1 MNTNDIS
8 YAPLKE
14 LAKEIF
20 SGAPIYNI
28 EKSSNSPDVIPLI
41 NIKDIVDGQIEFSS
55 LSFLVSETINKPE
68 RFMVYPGDVIVTC
81 RGTQL
86 KIALVPNAIKKAI
99 ITANLIAIRVNE
111 ELSSLFLAAYL
122 KTKEGQRALLTN
134 ATSTNVQL
142 VLNVSDVGEV
152 IIPVPPISLQE
163 KIANLTNAAEE
174 QHRLCMESANLY
186 RTITNQVIMDTLNK

>member
-1 MNTNDIS
+1 MNTDDIS

-28 EKSSNSPDVIPLI
+28 EKFSNSPDGIPLI
-41 NIKDIVDGQIEFSS
+41 NIKDIVDGQIEFSN
-55 LSFLVSETINKPE
+55 LSYLDPETINKPE
-68 RFMVYPGDVIVTC
+68 RFTVYPGNVIVTC

-86 KIALVPNAIKKAI
+86 KIALVPDAIKKAI
-99 ITANLIAIRVNE
+99 ITANLIAIRVKE
-111 ELSSLFLAAYL
+111 GLSPLFLTAYL
-122 KTKEGQRALLTN
+122 KTKKGQRALLTN

-163 KIANLTNAAEE
+163 KIANLANVAEE
-174 QHRLCMESANLY
+174 QYRLSIESANLY
-186 RTITNQVIMDTLNK
+186 RTITNQVIIDALNK